1 MFPGKMMRIILLAGM
16 LLLWISQGL
25 AANDDLQ
32 KERQAKIKK
41 LNEISKEMQSAAST
55 DEYNDLK
62 EQYDKVTA
70 EIKDIDQKLQA
81 DQNAVQKINKVKK
94 LFNDAVSALR
104 LRQYRQAVQKADEAI
119 ELDNSFYRAYY
130 IKGLA
135 HKSLR
140 EYPEAIKAYE
150 GCIEQNESYTDAR
163 IGLMMVYKDGGQYDK
178 AIQTGKAAI
187 QVDPSSEK
195 AYYTLGTIYLDGKRD
210 YENAALNFR
219 KATQLDP
226 EYDKAFYSLGVA
238 LNESSKL
245 NEAQLAF
252 ENAIAVAKGRGSKEL
267 KVDSNWRL
275 AEVLVKLGKCQEASN
290 YAKQSLE
297 LQKTKNGAASFFAGK
312 ATVCLGR
319 EQEALGYFKVAAK
332 DPVWK
337 KLAEYEI
344 DLIANKDKYT
354 H

>member
-1 MFPGKMMRIILLAGM
+1 MIAGKTIRIVLLAST
-16 LLLWISQGL
+16 LLLWLSQGL
-25 AANDDLQ
+25 ATNDDLQ

-41 LNEISKEMQSAAST
+41 LNEISKEMQSAGGT

-81 DQNAVQKINKVKK
+81 DQEAVQKINKVKK
-94 LFNDAVSALR
+94 LFNEAVQALK
-104 LRQYRQAVQKADEAI
+104 LRQYRQAVQKSDEAI
-119 ELDNSFYRAYY
+119 ALDNTFYRAYY

-140 EYPEAIKAYE
+140 EYPEATKAYE

-163 IGLMMVYKDGGQYDK
+163 IGLMMVHKDGGQFDK
-178 AIQTGKAAI
+178 AIAVGKAAI
-187 QVDPSSEK
+187 QVDPGSEK
-195 AYYTLGTIYLDGKRD
+195 AFYTLGTIYLDGKRD

-226 EYDKAFYSLGVA
+226 EYAKAFYSLGVA

-252 ENAIAVAKGRGSKEL
+252 ENALAVAKGSDGKEL
-267 KVDSNWRL
+267 KIDSNWRL
-275 AEVLVKLGKCQEASN
+275 AEVLVKLGKCQEASTH
-290 YAKQSLE
+290 AQESLQ
-297 LQKTKNGAASFFAGK
+297 LKNNGAASFFAGK
-312 ATVCLGR
+312 AAVCLGR
-319 EQEALGYFKVAAK
+319 EQEALGYFKAAAK

-337 KLAEYEI
+337 KLGEYEI
-344 DLIANKDKYT
+344 DLIVNKEKYT
-354 H
+354 G